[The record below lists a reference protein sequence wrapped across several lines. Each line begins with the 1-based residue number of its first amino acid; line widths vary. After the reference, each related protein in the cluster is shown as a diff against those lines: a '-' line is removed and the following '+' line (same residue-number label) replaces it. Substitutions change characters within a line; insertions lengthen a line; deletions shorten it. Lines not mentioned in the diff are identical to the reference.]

1 MMKKLKHFIGK
12 RKMLVLA
19 LVAVIGAGI
28 YLATKFFA
36 QEKAPVQY
44 VNSTVQ
50 KGTLVT
56 SVSGSGQ
63 ISVSSQVD
71 VKAKSSGEILSIF
84 AKNGQE
90 VKSGAT
96 LVQLDARDA
105 VKSVRDAQTNLE
117 SAQLSLQKLKSSITA
132 SSISQAQNA
141 VVSAKNSLEK
151 LKLSQEISYQK
162 SQESK
167 QNAEDTLLKSY
178 EDTLSTVS
186 DVFLDL
192 PTITTGLHDALYSET
207 IGMAEV
213 TVGNNETNSSAL
225 INNTE
230 SSYRDQILSFQTSAE
245 NDYQTAR
252 THYNENFDNYKA
264 VNRSSSQSQIEALLT
279 ETIETTK
286 LLAEATKSEL
296 NYFDSWVDY
305 RTKKNLPLFSSVTT
319 YQTQLGN
326 YLGEINSHYSSLLS
340 LQRTL
345 KESRE
350 SIVNAERDLKQMDQ
364 NNPLD
369 IVAAEATVHEK
380 EDALEKLKEGV
391 DPLDIRTQEITIEQ
405 RRIALSDA
413 QGKLA
418 DYAVRAPFDGIVA
431 KIDLRK
437 GDTLSSGGTVATLI
451 TQQKIAEISLNEVD
465 VAKIKVGQKVTLT
478 FDAIENLSISGQ
490 VGEIDALGTVN
501 QGVVSYNVKIL
512 FDTQDDRIKQGMSLS
527 ATIVTDVKTDV
538 LMIENSAI
546 KTQGN
551 TSYVEIVDSAHPDL
565 APTQQSVVVGMA
577 NDTHTEIISGLKE
590 GDQVVVRTITP
601 TTKTA
606 TTSQAPS
613 LLGGTGNR
621 AFGQTGGGFRP

>member
-1 MMKKLKHFIGK
+1 M
-12 RKMLVLA
+12 
-19 LVAVIGAGI
+19 
-28 YLATKFFA
+28 LATLIIVA
-36 QEKAPVQY
+36 MAGVWAVQALNKEESKVEY
-44 VNSTVQ
+44 VQSPVQ
-50 KGTLVT
+50 KGTLIT

-90 VKSGAT
+90 VKSGAI

-141 VVSAKNSLEK
+141 VVSAKNNLEK

-162 SQESK
+162 SQETK

-230 SSYRDQILSFQTSAE
+230 SNYRDQILSFQKSAE

-264 VNRSSSQSQIEALLT
+264 VNRSSDQSQVEALLT

-350 SIVNAERDLKQMDQ
+350 SIVNAQRDLKQMDQ

-369 IVAAEATVHEK
+369 IVAAEATIHEK
-380 EDALEKLKEGV
+380 EDALAKLKEGI

-405 RRIALSDA
+405 RRIALGDA
-413 QGKLA
+413 QGKLS
-418 DYAVRAPFDGIVA
+418 DYAVRAPFDGVIA

-478 FDAIENLSISGQ
+478 FDAIEDLSISGQ

-512 FDTQDDRIKQGMSLS
+512 FDTQDDRIKQGMSVS
-527 ATIVTDVKTDV
+527 ASIVTDVKTDV

-551 TSYVEIVDSAHPDL
+551 GTYVEMVDPTHPDV
-565 APTQQSVVVGMA
+565 APIRQPVVVGIA

-590 GDQVVVRTITP
+590 GDQVVVRTIAP
-601 TTKTA
+601 STKAAA
-606 TTSQAPS
+606 TTQAPS
-613 LLGGTGNR
+613 LLGGTGGNR
-621 AFGQTGGGFRP
+621 GFGQTGATFRQ